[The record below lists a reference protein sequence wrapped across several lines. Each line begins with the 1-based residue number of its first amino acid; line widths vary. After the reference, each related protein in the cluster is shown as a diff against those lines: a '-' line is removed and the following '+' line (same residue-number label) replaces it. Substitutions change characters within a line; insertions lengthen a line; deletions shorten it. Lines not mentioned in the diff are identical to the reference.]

1 MITGTTTRIIQT
13 DTVGRISMSD
23 RSGLVSIALVFV
35 PNLIIFTFRILS
47 PDLNEAMA
55 NDNFIQVSIHLI
67 GLLIG
72 LFAMF
77 KYMSVYD
84 HEYRRSKA
92 IKGLSRTY
100 RMEDK
105 GLWEKGEIAIQ
116 KLEATAYSDSKGK
129 KGKILRRRMQG
140 KIGEINREEGELT
153 EDTIIENNDYPI
165 QVDGHQKEQSSK
177 LFETKETIPM
187 LTKIYKFFSDSIEK
201 SASRR
206 IELQKNK
213 QQSSIRSTS
222 NETYSD
228 SKWSVADSRSL
239 HAKLCNHCSTYNEA
253 DSNYCNSC
261 GAYIS

>member
-1 MITGTTTRIIQT
+1 
-13 DTVGRISMSD
+13 
-23 RSGLVSIALVFV
+23 
-35 PNLIIFTFRILS
+35 
-47 PDLNEAMA
+47 
-55 NDNFIQVSIHLI
+55 
-67 GLLIG
+67 
-72 LFAMF
+72 
-77 KYMSVYD
+77 
-84 HEYRRSKA
+84 
-92 IKGLSRTY
+92 
-100 RMEDK
+100 
-105 GLWEKGEIAIQ
+105 
-116 KLEATAYSDSKGK
+116 
-129 KGKILRRRMQG
+129 MQG

-187 LTKIYKFFSDSIEK
+187 LTKIYKFLSDSIEK